1 MKSFISLTCIIG
13 TSNVLEEFHE
23 HTIFTRNI
31 GDKLLGANPI
41 VNSICSFLKLNQNL
55 IITGF
60 LIKSVSPTFSPST
73 SNVFTTLYLGVWRS
87 LRGGAQAAKETK
99 VARITYFMTDSCV
112 LNWSVDFA
120 SSYGKFLSLKLPNIV
135 CLQAMLQN
143 HKKIE
148 QRFDNC
154 TDLPYCYLTEIE

>member
-1 MKSFISLTCIIG
+1 M
-13 TSNVLEEFHE
+13 
-23 HTIFTRNI
+23 
-31 GDKLLGANPI
+31 
-41 VNSICSFLKLNQNL
+41 
-55 IITGF
+55 
-60 LIKSVSPTFSPST
+60 
-73 SNVFTTLYLGVWRS
+73 
-87 LRGGAQAAKETK
+87 RGGAQAANEIK
-99 VARITYFMTDSCV
+99 VARITYFMTVSCV
-112 LNWSVDFA
+112 LNQSVDFA